1 MQDCLSASHW
11 LLQALLVLF
20 APLRA
25 FHPSSAPCAAA
36 AAAPQELKLMPGSLS
51 AAAFASLVDAAAA
64 VGSTAVHLTA
74 VLEAAH
80 QNVAGTEHHPLPLHL
95 EVRYCVHAV
104 HADGGTDGLRC
115 KGQRLTGSTPL
126 CMHGCAANLVLP

>member
-1 MQDCLSASHW
+1 MMGRLQLHNACLPLCLSLAVLQSLVV
-11 LLQALLVLF
+11 LL

-25 FHPSSAPCAAA
+25 SHPSNAPCAAA
-36 AAAPQELKLMPGSLS
+36 AAAVPQELKLMPGPLS

-95 EVRYCVHAV
+95 EAR
-104 HADGGTDGLRC
+104 
-115 KGQRLTGSTPL
+115 
-126 CMHGCAANLVLP
+126 